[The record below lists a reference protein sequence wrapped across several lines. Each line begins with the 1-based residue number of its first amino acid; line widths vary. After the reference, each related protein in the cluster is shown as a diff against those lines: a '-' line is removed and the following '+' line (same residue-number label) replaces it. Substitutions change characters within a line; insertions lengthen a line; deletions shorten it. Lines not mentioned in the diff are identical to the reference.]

1 MKIQTTRKANYD
13 HNLACKLG
21 DRMIN
26 GQGMG
31 DVSKL
36 KYGLCHMSF
45 NGCEVISV
53 YNALRYV
60 GKPQPLQEVAYFLEK
75 YRMLLGFFGCNM
87 FRLGNALE
95 KFGAEYER
103 ISEVG
108 DTPAFIISF
117 WTGRPFLS
125 SAHTVFCVREGKR
138 IKVYNRYN
146 NCDTARYV
154 DSPEKIYGKHKPLVI
169 YAIKKK

>member
-13 HNLACKLG
+13 HNLGCKLT

-36 KYGLCHMSF
+36 KYGLCRMSF

-60 GKPQPLQEVAYFLEK
+60 GKPQPLREVAFFLEK

-87 FRLGNALE
+87 FRLGKALE
-95 KFGAEYER
+95 QFGAAYER
-103 ISEVG
+103 ISEIG
-108 DTPAFIISF
+108 DTPAFIISY

-125 SAHTVFCVREGKR
+125 SIHTVFCTQEPDRV
-138 IKVYNRYN
+138 KVYNMYN
-146 NCDTARYV
+146 NCDTDRYV
-154 DSPEKIYGKHKPLVI
+154 KTPEELFGKHKPLVI
-169 YAIKKK
+169 YAIKKD

>member
-1 MKIQTTRKANYD
+1 MKIKTTRTANYD
-13 HNLACKLG
+13 HNLACKLT

-60 GKPQPLQEVAYFLEK
+60 GKPQPLQEVAFFLEK
-75 YRMLLGFFGCNM
+75 YRILFGIFGCNM
-87 FRLGNALE
+87 FRLGKALE
-95 KFGAEYER
+95 KYGASYER
-103 ISEVG
+103 IGEIG

-117 WTGRPFLS
+117 WTGRRFLS
-125 SAHTVFCVREGKR
+125 SIHTVFCTREEDGR

-146 NCDTARYV
+146 NCDTVRYG
-154 DSPEKIYGKHKPLVI
+154 DASGEIFGKYKPVVI
-169 YAIKKK
+169 YAIKK

>member
-13 HNLACKLG
+13 HNLGCKLN

-26 GQGMG
+26 GQGLG

-36 KYGLCHMSF
+36 KYGLCRMSF

-60 GKPQPLQEVAYFLEK
+60 GKPQPLQDIAFFLEK
-75 YRMLLGFFGCNM
+75 YRMLLGVFGCNM
-87 FRLGNALE
+87 FRLGKALE
-95 KFGAEYER
+95 KYGAAYER
-103 ISEVG
+103 ISEIG
-108 DTPAFIISF
+108 DTPAFIVSF
-117 WTGRPFLS
+117 WIGRPFLS
-125 SAHTVFCVREGKR
+125 AAHTVFCTQQNGR

-146 NCDTARYV
+146 NCNTVRYC
-154 DSPEKIYGKHKPLVI
+154 DSPEALFGKHKPLVI
-169 YAIKKK
+169 YAIKK

>member
-1 MKIQTTRKANYD
+1 MKIQTTRKANYE
-13 HNLACKLG
+13 HNLSCKLN

-36 KYGLCHMSF
+36 KYGICHMSF

-53 YNALRYV
+53 YNALRYI
-60 GKPQPLQEVAYFLEK
+60 GKPQPLQEVAFFLEK
-75 YRMLLGFFGCNM
+75 YRLLLGFFGCNVY
-87 FRLGNALE
+87 RLGKALD
-95 KFGAEYER
+95 KYGAAYER
-103 ISEVG
+103 ISEIG

-117 WTGRPFLS
+117 WTKKPFLS
-125 SAHTVFCVREGKR
+125 SIHTVFCIRENGR

-146 NCDTARYV
+146 NCDTVRYANK
-154 DSPEKIYGKHKPLVI
+154 PEEIFGEYKPLVI
-169 YAIKKK
+169 YAIKK